1 MRGLL
6 LILLCTISFSAS
18 AQWWAVGPLKK
29 YQRFPA
35 MAQVKPSPLKLNAKL
50 SASKVTRVTIGQSFY
65 CLTLNER
72 TVMKTAQHQMRFR
85 EYADASYS
93 FAELARIYIQQNKLS
108 EAKWFFLQS
117 NNLSRQQ
124 SNDRLTI
131 ANLRELANIK
141 STIGDFAL
149 AQQDLTEAHDM
160 ASAHN
165 WQDDV
170 MLVKKCQDDL
180 QRSKLAAVKT
190 EAGMP
195 GVTHSTL

>member
-1 MRGLL
+1 MRRLL
-6 LILLCTISFSAS
+6 LVLFCTVSFTAS

-35 MAQVKPSPLKLNAKL
+35 IVQVKQAPFKINTQLNA
-50 SASKVTRVTIGQSFY
+50 AKVTRVNIAQSFY
-65 CLTLNER
+65 CLTINER

-93 FAELARIYIQQNKLS
+93 FAELAKIYIQQNKLS

-124 SNDRLTI
+124 NNDRLTI

-170 MLVKKCQDDL
+170 LLVKKCQDDL
-180 QRSKLAAVKT
+180 QRSKLAAIKT

-195 GVTHSTL
+195 GATRSTL